1 MAAQLTINARSAV
14 AATAIST
21 LSFRVYFQDTQN
33 GIREAIYDGGWTTS
47 SAVLFT
53 ARRST
58 PLSVISWDEGKQIR
72 IYCISADGL
81 LEEWCHSNGGKWTPG
96 YLTNLKVRVA
106 PSTSIAAVN
115 WDGSNIRVYCQEEN
129 SNAIQ
134 EFCVGNPWKRG
145 AILPTADQGSNLAAV
160 SWKDQGK
167 VHLRVY
173 YQAPDLSL
181 KEHCYDG
188 RWYQG
193 GFNPGVALKSSAIA
207 ATAWV
212 SSGVQIRLYWQDSH
226 GLMTGYKWTGSWE
239 STGSITS
246 VPVGTHM
253 SAINWNNGS
262 NIRVYYQSYD
272 GSISEECNDGDAWY
286 NGAGATRTA

>member
-1 MAAQLTINARSAV
+1 MATQLTTNARSGV
-14 AATAIST
+14 AATVTSSS
-21 LSFRVYFQDTQN
+21 SFRVYFQDVQN

-47 SAVLFT
+47 NTVLFK

-72 IYCISADGL
+72 IYCVSANGL
-81 LEEWCHSNGGKWTPG
+81 LEEWCHNNGGSWAPG

-106 PSTSIAAVN
+106 PNTSIAAVN
-115 WDGSNIRVYCQEEN
+115 WDGSSIRVYCQEES

-145 AILPTADQGSNLAAV
+145 ATLPVADQGSNLAAV

-181 KEHCYDG
+181 KEHCYDAG
-188 RWYQG
+188 WYEG
-193 GFNPGVALKSSAIA
+193 GFNPGVALKNSGIA
-207 ATAWV
+207 ATGWFN
-212 SSGVQIRLYWQDSH
+212 SGVQLRLYWQDSQ
-226 GLMTGYKWTGSWE
+226 GQMTGYKWSGSW
-239 STGSITS
+239 SPTGSINP

-253 SAINWNNGS
+253 SAINWNSGG
-262 NIRVYYQSYD
+262 NIRVYYQSFN
-272 GSISEECNDGDAWY
+272 GSISEECNDGDSWY
-286 NGAGATRTA
+286 NGQGAAPTL

>member
-1 MAAQLTINARSAV
+1 MATQLTTNARSAV
-14 AATAIST
+14 AATAISP

-33 GIREAIYDGGWTTS
+33 GIREAIYDGRWTTS
-47 SAVLFT
+47 NTVLFT
-53 ARRST
+53 AKRST

-72 IYCISADGL
+72 IYCVSTNGL
-81 LEEWCHSNGGKWTPG
+81 LEEWCYSNGGKWTPG
-96 YLTNLKVRVA
+96 YLTDLKVRVA
-106 PSTSIAAVN
+106 PSTSIAALN
-115 WDGSNIRVYCQEEN
+115 WDGPNIRVYCQEET

-134 EFCVGNPWKRG
+134 EFCVGNPWQRG
-145 AILPTADQGSNLAAV
+145 ATLPLADQGSNLSAV
-160 SWKDQGK
+160 CWKI
-167 VHLRVY
+167 
-173 YQAPDLSL
+173 

-193 GFNPGVALKSSAIA
+193 GFNPGTALKSSAIA

-212 SSGVQIRLYWQDSH
+212 SSGEQIRLYWQDTD
-226 GLMTGYKWTGSWE
+226 GFMTGYKWSGSWE

-253 SAINWNNGS
+253 SAVNWNNGS
-262 NIRVYYQSYD
+262 NIRVYYQSSD

-286 NGAGATRTA
+286 NGAGASRTK